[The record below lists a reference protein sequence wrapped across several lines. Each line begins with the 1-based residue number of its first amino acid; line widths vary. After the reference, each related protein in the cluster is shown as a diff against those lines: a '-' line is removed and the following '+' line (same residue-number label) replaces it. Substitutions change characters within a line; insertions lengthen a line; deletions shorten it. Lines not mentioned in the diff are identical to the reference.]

1 MFRTWLVQKK
11 RSGNSVGMMNST
23 IETLLIIEDDT
34 RLRTLLE
41 RYLQEQGFT
50 VLSAEDCK
58 QADKQLHRHHIDAV
72 ILDLML
78 PGEDGLSWLRRI
90 RAHDSQLPI
99 IMLTARGDDI
109 DRIVGL
115 ELGADDYLPKPAN
128 PRELLARIRA
138 VLRRKQNLPGGAPQA
153 ELGNIVFGDCV
164 LDSAA
169 RILNRK
175 NHEPQR
181 LTSGEFALLSIFVR
195 HPNIPL
201 SRDRLLS
208 LSQGREQEPFERSI
222 DVTISRLRKLIEK
235 DPKAPRHLQTV
246 WGHGYVFIP
255 EVAT

>member
-1 MFRTWLVQKK
+1 VPNNV
-11 RSGNSVGMMNST
+11 SGNSIDMQNPT
-23 IETLLIIEDDT
+23 TETLLIIEDDA
-34 RLRTLLE
+34 RLRGLLE
-41 RYLQEQGFT
+41 RYLQEQAFT

-58 QADKQLHRHHIDAV
+58 QADKQLQRHHVDAV

-90 RAHDSQLPI
+90 RAHDSQLSI

-109 DRIVGL
+109 DRIIGL

-138 VLRRKQNLPGGAPQA
+138 VLRRKHNLPSSTPKA
-153 ELGNIVFGDCV
+153 ELGLIEFGDCI
-164 LDSAA
+164 LDSGA
-169 RILNRK
+169 RTLSRK
-175 NHEPQR
+175 DHAVQR

-201 SRDRLLS
+201 SRDRILS

-222 DVTISRLRKLIEK
+222 DVTISRLRKLIEQ
-235 DPKAPRHLQTV
+235 DPKSPRLLQTV
-246 WGHGYVFIP
+246 WGHGYVFVP
-255 EVAT
+255 EAKK